1 MSNDIIE
8 EEEQIAEERARE
20 EMRLARAGLHRLL
33 RELPTLVPAVTCP
46 QHATVRQAIE
56 AMQGAQTGC
65 LLVVDQ
71 SRLLGLFTEQDVLRK
86 VAAREVDIDRLQV
99 RELMRSDPECLH
111 LDDEM
116 VYALN
121 QMSIGGDRYIP
132 LLDDQGAPIG
142 VVSGW
147 EIVDY
152 LVTLFAQDILNLP
165 PIPPLGIPQDRE
177 GA

>member
-1 MSNDIIE
+1 
-8 EEEQIAEERARE
+8 
-20 EMRLARAGLHRLL
+20 
-33 RELPTLVPAVTCP
+33 
-46 QHATVRQAIE
+46 
-56 AMQGAQTGC
+56 
-65 LLVVDQ
+65 
-71 SRLLGLFTEQDVLRK
+71 
-86 VAAREVDIDRLQV
+86 VDIDRLQV
-99 RELMRSDPECLH
+99 RELMRSNPECLH

-121 QMSIGGDRYIP
+121 QMSIGGYRYIP
-132 LLDDQGAPIG
+132 LLDDQGEPIG

>member
-8 EEEQIAEERARE
+8 EEEQIAEERARD

-33 RELPTLVPAVTCP
+33 RDLPTLVPAVTCVRS
-46 QHATVRQAIE
+46 ATVRQAIE
-56 AMQGAQTGC
+56 TMQGAQTGC
-65 LLVVDQ
+65 LLVIDQ
-71 SRLLGLFTEQDVLRK
+71 SRLLGIFTEQDVLLK

-99 RELMRSDPECLH
+99 GELMRPNPECLH
-111 LDDEM
+111 LDDEI

-121 QMSIGGDRYIP
+121 QMSIGGYRYIP
-132 LLDDQGAPIG
+132 LLDDRGWPAS

-147 EIVDY
+147 DIVDY
-152 LVTLFAQDILNLP
+152 LVTWFAQDVLNLP